1 MITSG
6 LRQWRHTWR
15 RSRWNSWAGVVGL
28 AIWMLSSAARLRKR
42 SRRALEC
49 SGPMPSMPWGS
60 IITRPDSMPHLLS
73 PLVMNWSMMGWATLQ
88 KSPNWASHM
97 TRASG

>member
-1 MITSG
+1 
-6 LRQWRHTWR
+6 
-15 RSRWNSWAGVVGL
+15 
-28 AIWMLSSAARLRKR
+28 
-42 SRRALEC
+42 
-49 SGPMPSMPWGS
+49 MPSMPWGS

-73 PLVMNWSMMGWATLQ
+73 PLVMNWSMMAWATLA